1 MHKVV
6 IVGAGSA
13 IARALIDRLSGQTF
27 QSVVQTVAFTSREL
41 DVTQQSAL
49 HKISIARP
57 AFLYFFA
64 GVITPAPF
72 AGGSLS
78 AWHQQIN
85 VNLLGAYNVAQAA
98 LAANPK
104 CRMIF
109 VGSNAARK
117 PRQGWSAYCTSKAA
131 LNMMVE
137 CMIAEGIDAWVL
149 NIGRT
154 DTRMRRA
161 LFPGEDPD
169 TLMTPDLVAKELLA
183 IMLNRRTE
191 RIAWFSR
198 GPGV

>member
-13 IARALIDRLSGQTF
+13 IAKALVEKLTGSTF
-27 QSVVQTVAFTSREL
+27 QSVLQVTSFTSREL
-41 DVTQQSAL
+41 NVTSL
-49 HKISIARP
+49 SEMHRISLLRP
-57 AFLYFFA
+57 SFLFFFA
-64 GVITPAPF
+64 GVIVPEPF
-72 AGGSLS
+72 AGGSIS
-78 AWHQQIN
+78 SWHQQIN

-98 LAANPK
+98 LGANPK
-104 CRMIF
+104 CRVIF

-117 PRQGWSAYCTSKAA
+117 PRPTWSAYCASKAG

-137 CMIAEGIDAWVL
+137 CMIAEGIDAWIL

-154 DTRMRRA
+154 NTKMRRA
-161 LFPGEDPD
+161 LFPDEDPD
-169 TLMTPDLVAKELLA
+169 SLMTPDLVAKELLA
-183 IMLNRRTE
+183 ILLDRRTE